1 MGWNLHCPSAE
12 KKKKQYWWLIV
23 HSHKRGREAEKK
35 WQSKVE
41 THMTYAVLPA
51 VLGRY
56 LSGGCDHRSSTLWV
70 KNRSTHQTLKI
81 FQWALSWDILMCNLT
96 SFHNVRGVVQSLLV
110 IIIAME
116 NDIS

>member
-12 KKKKQYWWLIV
+12 KKSSIDDWLFILI
-23 HSHKRGREAEKK
+23 KEEGKLKTK

-56 LSGGCDHRSSTLWV
+56 LSGGCDRRSSTLWV
-70 KNRSTHQTLKI
+70 QNRSTHQTLKI